1 MFKFYLVFDVS
12 TLDVSKQ
19 SFRAVFCDLEVG
31 RFGSESSKLIFFALL
46 WLSII
51 ALRFEP
57 HGSEANFVFEVLF
70 SLFRGC

>member
-1 MFKFYLVFDVS
+1 M
-12 TLDVSKQ
+12 
-19 SFRAVFCDLEVG
+19 
-31 RFGSESSKLIFFALL
+31 IFFALL

-57 HGSEANFVFEVLF
+57 HGSKENFVLEVLF